1 MESKVD
7 ELKQVS
13 TEVNTIYMMSL
24 AMDLILRDA
33 EWRMRKHREAF
44 KHEKRQ
50 LFTRFTKAVRDAC
63 YLQDRLTQDIFDCDE
78 KHDWKN
84 IPVWQEESNELARL
98 ILLYADRSANIDEV
112 SSIFKHIRS
121 LPGEGIVD
129 EAMLS
134 NFYLRKKY

>member
-13 TEVNTIYMMSL
+13 TEINAIYMMSL

-33 EWRMRKHREAF
+33 DWRMRKHREAF
-44 KHEKRQ
+44 KHEKKQ
-50 LFTRFTKAVRDAC
+50 QFTRFTKAVRDAC
-63 YLQDRLTQDIFDCDE
+63 YLQELLTQDIFDCDE

-98 ILLYADRSANIDEV
+98 VLLFADRSSDADV
-112 SSIFKHIRS
+112 VDRIFSFIREQ
-121 LPGEGIVD
+121 PAEGIVT
-129 EAMLS
+129 EKLLES
-134 NFYLRKKY
+134 FYLKH

>member
-33 EWRMRKHREAF
+33 DWRMRKHNEAF

-98 ILLYADRSANIDEV
+98 ILLFADRSSDADV
-112 SSIFKHIRS
+112 VDRIFSFVREQ
-121 LPGEGIVD
+121 PAEGIVT
-129 EAMLS
+129 ERLLES
-134 NFYLRKKY
+134 FYLKH